1 VSDDTHSPTTQHA
14 TSPGAAHDPRDPR
27 VLPRAYFTAD
37 IPAIGGR
44 IKERPEDFLVE
55 ELPLYEPCGSGEHI
69 YLLIQKRN
77 LSTFDL
83 VQILA
88 RHFNVPRHAVGY
100 AGLKD
105 KVAITQQVMSVHVP
119 GRKISDFPSIQHER
133 LTVLWAEMHSNKL
146 RPGHLKGNGFS
157 IRIRGVSP
165 TAVLHAKRVLDRLA
179 VTGVPNRIGEQ
190 RFGHL
195 MNNHLI
201 GRALLMHDFQ
211 AAADELLGPNPLAR
225 ESEAEARA
233 HYSRSDYQLALEAMP
248 AHRRTE
254 RRALAGLA
262 RGASAK
268 GALLGLDEATRKFY
282 LTALQSA
289 AFNSVLDDRMSAA
302 TFDRL
307 TLGDLAFKHEN
318 RAVFAVDDA
327 VLADPDTASRLKRFE
342 ISPSGPMWGAE
353 MMRAT
358 GAVDQAEQASLQR
371 LGLDVQT
378 LAEFDARHRHLL
390 EGQRRP
396 LRVPISN
403 PDVEGGVDEHGAY
416 VRVAFEL
423 PRGSFATVVL
433 REIMKPALGQ
443 EPQEGE
449 SEERA

>member
-1 VSDDTHSPTTQHA
+1 VSDQTPSTSARDTHDPR
-14 TSPGAAHDPRDPR
+14 DPRDPR

-37 IPAIGGR
+37 IPGIGGR

-69 YLLIQKRN
+69 YLLVQKRN
-77 LSTFDL
+77 LSTFEL

-88 RHFNVPRHAVGY
+88 RHFNVPKHAVGY

-105 KVAITQQVMSVHVP
+105 KVAITQQVMSIHVP
-119 GRKISDFPSIQHER
+119 GRKVADFPSIQHER
-133 LTVLWAEMHSNKL
+133 LTVLWAEMHTNKL

-157 IRIRGVSP
+157 IRMRGVSP
-165 TAVLHAKRVLDRLA
+165 TAVIHAKRVLERLA

-195 MNNHLI
+195 MNNHII
-201 GRALLMHDFQ
+201 GRALLMNDFQ
-211 AAADELLGPNPLAR
+211 AAADELLGPNALAR
-225 ESEAEARA
+225 ESEAEAREHYA
-233 HYSRSDYQLALEAMP
+233 HGDFQRALEAMP
-248 AHRRTE
+248 GHRRTE
-254 RRALAGLA
+254 RRVLAGLA
-262 RGASAK
+262 RGANAK
-268 GALLGLDEATRKFY
+268 GAILGLDEATRKFY
-282 LTALQSA
+282 LTSLQSA
-289 AFNSVLDDRMSAA
+289 AFNGVLDDRMSAGS
-302 TFDRL
+302 FDRL

-318 RAVFAVDDA
+318 RAVFAVDEG
-327 VLADPDTASRLKRFE
+327 VLADPTTATRLKQFE

-358 GAVDQAEQASLQR
+358 GSVDDAERTALSR
-371 LGLDVQT
+371 VGIDVT
-378 LAEFDARHRHLL
+378 ALSEFDARCRHML

-433 REIMKPALGQ
+433 REIMKPALGE

>member
-1 VSDDTHSPTTQHA
+1 MSNLTPS
-14 TSPGAAHDPRDPR
+14 HDPRDPR

-37 IPAIGGR
+37 IPGIGGQ

-55 ELPLYEPCGSGEHI
+55 ELPLYEPCGTGEHI

-77 LSTFDL
+77 LSTFEL

-119 GRKISDFPSIQHER
+119 GRKVADFPSIQHER
-133 LTVLWAEMHSNKL
+133 LTVLWAEMHANKL

-157 IRIRGVSP
+157 IRMRGVQP
-165 TAVLHAKRVLDRLA
+165 TGVVFARRVLERLA

-201 GRALLMHDFQ
+201 GRALLMNDFQ

-225 ESEAEARA
+225 ESEVQARE
-233 HYSRSDYQLALEAMP
+233 HYSRADFQLALETMP
-248 AHRRTE
+248 GHRRTE
-254 RRALAGLA
+254 RRVLAGLA
-262 RGASAK
+262 RGANAK
-268 GALLGLDEATRKFY
+268 GSLLGLDQATRKFY

-289 AFNSVLDDRMSAA
+289 AFNGVLDDRMSAG

-307 TLGDLAFKHEN
+307 ALGDLAFKHEN

-327 VLADPDTASRLKRFE
+327 VLADPATAARLKQFE

-353 MMRAT
+353 MMRAS
-358 GAVDQAEQASLQR
+358 GPVDHAELVALQR
-371 LGLDVQT
+371 VGIDVAALDD
-378 LAEFDARHRHLL
+378 FDSRCRHAL

-443 EPQEGE
+443 EPPEAE
-449 SEERA
+449 PEDRA